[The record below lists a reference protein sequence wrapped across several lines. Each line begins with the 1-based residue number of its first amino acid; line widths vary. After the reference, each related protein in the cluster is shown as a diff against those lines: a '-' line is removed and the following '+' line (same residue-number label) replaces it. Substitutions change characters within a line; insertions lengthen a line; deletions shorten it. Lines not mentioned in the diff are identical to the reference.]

1 MGYETVTE
9 GGGMKD
15 IVVYR
20 LDNGK
25 WAIAI
30 NPQTDCRIWTVSSK
44 KRALEKAKELEIEL

>member
-1 MGYETVTE
+1 
-9 GGGMKD
+9 MKD

-30 NPQTDCRIWTVSSK
+30 NSQTDCRIWTVSSK
-44 KRALEKAKELEIEL
+44 KRALEKARELEIEL